1 MVISI
6 GTFTD
11 GNNSFKDTY
20 LSDPA
25 DKIKILAELTSKNSV
40 NEIDPYTREFCAF
53 GALGSNAHKETP
65 ATEETKAETAPTP
78 KVEERIYDKL
88 SLSEDE

>member
-1 MVISI
+1 MTGID
-6 GTFTD
+6 TFTD
-11 GNNSFKDTY
+11 GNNSFKYTY
-20 LSDPA
+20 SSDPV

-40 NEIDPYTREFCAF
+40 NEIDPYIREFCAL

-65 ATEETKAETAPTP
+65 ATEGTKAETVPTP
-78 KVEERIYDKL
+78 KSEERISDKL